1 MATCIHHGPPGSY
14 KTFTLVQR
22 IAIPELEKGR
32 VIVTNIR
39 DFDDIA
45 RVRKAFPE
53 KTFPP
58 ESKIIAVPEDETGR
72 GELAR
77 FFHWAP
83 AGALILIDEGQRIF
97 PKRRDF
103 KIEMLDRWENPY
115 GREVEPVYKSDGSIM
130 PRPEDIHTAF
140 DMQRHFNWDIYVST
154 PNIDKLHDFIRQV
167 ADWAYRHRSI
177 DGVLPWYKGTWYE
190 HQHDAETSGKSV
202 SHVVGAPVRY
212 KVDGRVYDCYSSTA
226 TGEHL
231 SNKTGRSV
239 FSDPRLRWTVVGL
252 FLVFCYFL
260 YGVYSKVSTGEG
272 ITSVSMDSQKSDPAV
287 GNTRV
292 NDVDTKQSGSA
303 NNSVGAAVIYS
314 LVERR
319 GNESVFIKIA
329 NGQTSRIKSGDL
341 IKRGYAI
348 IFSGT
353 CNVSLINGRRR
364 EKIDAGCDRLE
375 CRVHVEWD
383 DHVVRRDC
391 DTPMGEAGGIT

>member
-39 DFDDIA
+39 DFDDIE

-53 KTFPP
+53 KVFPE
-58 ESKIIAVPEDETGR
+58 ESKIISVPEDETGR

-83 AGALILIDEGQRIF
+83 PGALILIDEGQRIF

-103 KIEMLDRWENPY
+103 KLEMLDRWDNPY

-130 PRPEDIHTAF
+130 PRPEDIQTAF
-140 DMQRHFNWDIYVST
+140 DMQRHFNWDIYIST

-167 ADWAYRHRSI
+167 ADWAYRHRAI
-177 DGVLPWYKGTWYE
+177 DGVLPWYKGIWYE
-190 HQHDAETSGKSV
+190 HQHDAETSGKAE
-202 SHVVGAPVRY
+202 SHRVGAPVRY
-212 KVDGRVYDCYSSTA
+212 KVDERVYDCYSSTA

-231 SNKTGRSV
+231 ENKTGRSV
-239 FSDPRLRWTVVGL
+239 FSDPRLRWTVLVL
-252 FLVFCYFL
+252 FLCFGYFV
-260 YGVYSKVSTGEG
+260 YGVFSKVSAGEG
-272 ITSVSMDSQKSDPAV
+272 VTSVSVDIQKSDAAS
-287 GNTRV
+287 GDTRG
-292 NDVDTKQSGSA
+292 NDVDTKQGSVV
-303 NNSVGAAVIYS
+303 NDSVGAHVIYS
-314 LVERR
+314 LLERR
-319 GNESVFIKIA
+319 GNESIFLKIS

-364 EKIDAGCDRLE
+364 EKIDASCEHVE

-383 DHVVRRDC
+383 GHVVRRDC
-391 DTPMGEAGGIT
+391 DTSMGEVGGMT